1 MCGIFACHSHPDVLK
16 FKPTALKL
24 SKAVRHRGPDWSG
37 SVISN
42 QTTESG
48 AQPLTNADDSIVLA
62 VNGEIYNHRLIRKSL
77 KNPYHFKT
85 TSDCEV
91 VIPLYLQYG
100 IDAPKHLD
108 GMFSFVLYDKTKN
121 RTIAARDPIGI
132 TTLYQGW
139 QSSQPGTVYF
149 ASELK
154 SLHPVCDKIEA
165 FPPGHIFDSA
175 TGERTRY
182 FEPTWWDGS
191 KVPQTPVDYK
201 LLRETLEKSVRKR
214 LMAEVPYGVLLSG
227 GLDSSLVAS
236 IAQRESLRL
245 RKLAEE
251 ATTAAEPAPEDLDKG
266 EGLVGIDD
274 ENKLSTMTFLPQ
286 LNSFSIGLPGS
297 PDNVAALKVAKFLG
311 TKHHVMTFTI
321 EEGLDALS
329 DVIYHLE
336 TYDVTTIRASTPMYL
351 LSRKIKAMGIKM
363 VLSGEGSDEIFG
375 GYLYFHAA
383 PDKEAFHEECVRRVK
398 NLHLADCLRAN
409 KSTSAWGLEARV
421 PFLDKEFL
429 EVAMNIDPADK
440 MITKEKLEK
449 YILRKAFDTSDDPSA
464 QPYLPDEILWRQK
477 EQFSDGVGYGWIDAL
492 KDNAELHVTDEM
504 MKNPKPEWGTDIPDT
519 KEAYW
524 YRCMFD
530 EHFPP
535 SCASTVM
542 RWTPKWS
549 KQTDPSG
556 SRLLNK
562 DFYHLSSGTIEVKNT
577 TPNGVAFK
585 VTGKSSQDKITSGA
599 IEGKYTDKANGLTIT
614 NTWNTANALETK
626 LELADNVAK
635 GLKAEGI
642 FGFLPNTQSK
652 AVKLNLHFKQS
663 NFHGRAFFD
672 FTKGPS
678 ASVDA
683 LVGHEGFLAGAS
695 VGYNVQ
701 QAKITGYSAAVG
713 YQAPSYSAAI
723 TATDNLSVFSASYY
737 HKVNKEVEAGAKAAW
752 NSKSGS
758 TVGLEVAAKYRVDP
772 VSFVKAKINDRG
784 VAAVAYNVLLR
795 EGVKLGV
802 GASFDTQK
810 LDQATHKVG
819 TSFTFES

>member
-1 MCGIFACHSHPDVLK
+1 MSLCQNRLQEERKQWRKDHPFGFYARPQKNAQGVLDLKVWECGIPGKEKTIWEGGLFKLVVTFPDEYPTKPPKCKFTPPLFHPNVYPSGTVCLSILNEEEAWKPAITIKQILLGVQDLLNDPNPESPAQAEAYNMYKKDRVQYERRIRQITRFLNARRLLPKAPLSGDLDDRRPHEPSFTMCGIFACHNHPDVVK

-24 SKAVRHRGPDWSG
+24 SKAIRHRGPDWSG
-37 SVISN
+37 SVTCHNTILCHERLSIVGV
-42 QTTESG
+42 ESG
-48 AQPLTNADDSIVLA
+48 AQPLTNADESIILA
-62 VNGEIYNHRLIRKSL
+62 VNGEIYNHRLIRKGL
-77 KNPYHFKT
+77 KKPYHFKT
-85 TSDCEV
+85 ASDCEV
-91 VIPLYLQYG
+91 IIPLYMEHGL
-100 IDAPKHLD
+100 DAPKHLD
-108 GMFSFVLYDKTKN
+108 GMFSFVLYDKN
-121 RTIAARDPIGI
+121 LDRIIAARDPIGI

-139 QSSQPGTVYF
+139 SSEQPGTVYF

-154 SLHPVCDKIEA
+154 ALHPVCDKIES
-165 FPPGHIFDSA
+165 FPPGHIYDSA

-182 FEPTWWDGS
+182 FQPSWWDGQRIPE
-191 KVPQTPVDYK
+191 KPADLK

-236 IAQRESLRL
+236 IAQRETKRL

-251 ATTAAEPAPEDLDKG
+251 ANGSAFEQTVDADRG

-297 PDNVAALKVAKFLG
+297 PDNEAALEVAKFLG

-321 EEGLDALS
+321 EDGLNALS

-375 GYLYFHAA
+375 GYLYFHGA
-383 PDKEAFHEECVRRVK
+383 PNKAAFHEECVRRVK

-429 EVAMNIDPADK
+429 EVSMNIDPQEK
-440 MITKEKLEK
+440 MITSERLEK
-449 YILRKAFDTSDDPSA
+449 YILRKAFDTSDEPDTE
-464 QPYLPDEILWRQK
+464 PYLPESILWRQK

-492 KDNAELHVTDEM
+492 KEHAERHVTDEM
-504 MKNPKPEWGTDIPDT
+504 MKNPKPEWGSDIPDT

-524 YRCMFD
+524 YRLMFD

-556 SRLLNK
+556 R
-562 DFYHLSSGTIEVKNT
+562 
-577 TPNGVAFK
+577 
-585 VTGKSSQDKITSGA
+585 A
-599 IEGKYTDKANGLTIT
+599 IPI
-614 NTWNTANALETK
+614 
-626 LELADNVAK
+626 
-635 GLKAEGI
+635 
-642 FGFLPNTQSK
+642 
-652 AVKLNLHFKQS
+652 
-663 NFHGRAFFD
+663 
-672 FTKGPS
+672 
-678 ASVDA
+678 
-683 LVGHEGFLAGAS
+683 
-695 VGYNVQ
+695 
-701 QAKITGYSAAVG
+701 
-713 YQAPSYSAAI
+713 
-723 TATDNLSVFSASYY
+723 
-737 HKVNKEVEAGAKAAW
+737 HK
-752 NSKSGS
+752 
-758 TVGLEVAAKYRVDP
+758 AKY
-772 VSFVKAKINDRG
+772 ND
-784 VAAVAYNVLLR
+784 A
-795 EGVKLGV
+795 
-802 GASFDTQK
+802 
-810 LDQATHKVG
+810 
-819 TSFTFES
+819 